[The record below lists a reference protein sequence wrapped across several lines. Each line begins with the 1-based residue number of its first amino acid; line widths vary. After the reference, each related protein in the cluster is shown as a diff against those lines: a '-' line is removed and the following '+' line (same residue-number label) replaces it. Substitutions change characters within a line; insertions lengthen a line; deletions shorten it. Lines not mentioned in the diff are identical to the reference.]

1 MQRKRHHLIFP
12 LISVSLLTGCAAQAT
27 DRYAPA
33 PQALIEAAEQA
44 SQMRM
49 VYADIQARAN
59 GYTVESVRLDARDAN
74 APDFMRAKV
83 RLDYNGPMKT
93 VLSRVSN
100 DIGYRLNEYSKPA
113 SGLSWSPWIRLSGN
127 KSLLDHLREMNSQ
140 VPWHIVLD
148 HRNQRLVV
156 DYSDDGGMAQQVMRA
171 QEKLNSN
178 SGQQT
183 RNLPSDGRATENR
196 ARRAVSKNLSNEPTL
211 PHAEV
216 GRTQPNAPAPSEVW
230 YVAVEGYNSAENAR
244 SMVAWLSRME
254 LSAHTYDAGAGLYD
268 VRVIAK
274 SSRDA
279 MELKKLLKKNGVPS
293 ELGYEDDNQE
303 MKERAEKAMTDG
315 WPSNTAPAR
324 SRNTRSQARSMP
336 AESKD
341 TSGVDWQVQGGR
353 TSSGISVL
361 SSSEASRI
369 KRDQWTVQLS
379 HSRDSDAL
387 ASAVS
392 KVERAGH
399 SAAIFPYSG
408 SMRQLR
414 AVGFQTRSDA
424 ARALAS
430 LKGIGFSDA
439 YLLSPKGE

>member
-171 QEKLNSN
+171 QDKLSSN

-183 RNLPSDGRATENR
+183 RNLPSDGRATETR
-196 ARRAVSKNLSNEPTL
+196 ARRAVSRSLSNEPTL

-216 GRTQPNAPAPSEVW
+216 GRAEAEPSAPVSSEVW
-230 YVAVEGYNSAENAR
+230 YVAVEGYSSADNAR
-244 SMVAWLSRME
+244 SMVAWLSQMD
-254 LSAHTYDAGAGLYD
+254 LNAYTYDAGAGIYD

-293 ELGYEDDNQE
+293 ELGYEDKE
-303 MKERAEKAMTDG
+303 MKQRAEKAMTDG
-315 WPSNTAPAR
+315 WPSDTAKPR
-324 SRNTRSQARSMP
+324 SRNAGSQARSFP
-336 AESKD
+336 ADSKD
-341 TSGVDWQVQGGR
+341 ASGVDWQVQGDRG
-353 TSSGISVL
+353 SSDTSVL
-361 SSSEASRI
+361 SSSDASRI

-379 HSRDSDAL
+379 HSSDSDAL

-414 AVGFQTRSDA
+414 AVGFHTRGDA

-430 LKGIGFSDA
+430 LKGLGFSDA